1 MAKYLFFDTNIFLHY
16 QDVEKL
22 KLEQQYGKDIILVVP
37 RVILGELNKH
47 KDSHKFAKIQKR
59 ARSVCKKI
67 QAWDESGQV
76 TNSIQF
82 RFVVKASDPK
92 KHDLNPDSVDDRF
105 LADILEFDAPQED
118 KILVAADMNMILTA
132 RHLGI
137 ITEEIDENFK
147 LPSNLDP
154 LEKENRELQRKLNRL
169 QNALPKLEVGLIVP
183 ENDSDVE
190 PNPVFQ
196 ISKPE
201 LISDAE
207 IEDGVSHLKLERF
220 TPTENASPIA
230 YFGISQEEI
239 GQYHEKL
246 SHYPDRYKQYLYEL
260 REHQKRCGIYFQ
272 IAIINN
278 GTAPAENVDVS
289 FRFPDGFDMYLED
302 DLPDSPCKPDL
313 PQKPMTMAE
322 RLKENLFLPTF
333 LNCISDIK
341 LPTSYTL
348 KRTNSYDFT
357 DSFQLI
363 KHNEKVILPKLFL
376 FFPSYEQI
384 KSFQCT
390 YRITVANLPD
400 IVDGVINFKF
410 DTGHF
415 SEGEN

>member
-1 MAKYLFFDTNIFLHY
+1 MPKYLFLDTNIFLHY
-16 QDVEKL
+16 QDVEQL
-22 KLEQQYGKDIILVVP
+22 KLDQQYGKGIVLVIP
-37 RVILGELNKH
+37 RVILGELDNH
-47 KDSHKFAKIQKR
+47 KDSHKSAKIQKR
-59 ARSVCKKI
+59 ARSVCKRI
-67 QAWDESGQV
+67 QAWYGSGQV
-76 TNSIQF
+76 TDSIQF
-82 RFVVKASDPK
+82 QFVVKTSDPK
-92 KHDLNPDSVDDRF
+92 KHNLNPDSADDRF

-132 RHLGI
+132 KHLGI

-147 LPSNLDP
+147 LPSIIDP

-169 QNALPKLEVGLIVP
+169 QNALPKLEVGLIVS
-183 ENDSDVE
+183 EKDSDVE

-207 IEDGVSHLKLERF
+207 IDDEVSHLKLERF
-220 TPTENASPIA
+220 TQTVKDFPSAFFA
-230 YFGISQEEI
+230 ISQKEI
-239 GQYHEKL
+239 DQYHDEL
-246 SHYPDRYKQYLYEL
+246 SQYPARYKKYLYEL
-260 REHQKRCGIYFQ
+260 REHKKRCGIRFQ

-302 DLPDSPCKPDL
+302 DVPDSPSKPNL
-313 PQKPMTMAE
+313 PQKPMTMSE
-322 RLKENLFLPTF
+322 RMKSSITIPRLYHPT
-333 LNCISDIK
+333 DIK
-341 LPTSYTL
+341 VPTSYNL

-363 KHNEKVILPKLFL
+363 KHNEKAILPELFL
-376 FFPSYEQI
+376 FFSSYEQI

-400 IVDGVINFKF
+400 IVDGVINFEF
-410 DTGHF
+410 DTGY
-415 SEGEN
+415 SSRVQN

>member
-22 KLEQQYGKDIILVVP
+22 KLEQRYGKGIVLVIP

-47 KDSHKFAKIQKR
+47 KDYHKSAKIQKR
-59 ARSVCKKI
+59 ARSICKKI

-76 TNSIQF
+76 TDIIQF
-82 RFVVKASDPK
+82 RFVIKTSDPK
-92 KHDLNPDSVDDRF
+92 KYDLNPDFADDRF
-105 LADILEFDAPQED
+105 LADILEFDAPQEN

-132 RHLGI
+132 KHLGI

-147 LPSNLDP
+147 LPSNIGP
-154 LEKENRELQRKLNRL
+154 LEKKNRELQRKLDRL
-169 QNALPKLEVGLIVP
+169 QNALPKLEVGLIVS

-190 PNPVFQ
+190 PNPVFR
-196 ISKPE
+196 ISKPK
-201 LISDAE
+201 LLSDAE
-207 IEDGVSHLKLERF
+207 IEDKVSHIKLERF
-220 TPTENASPIA
+220 TTTEKAF
-230 YFGISQEEI
+230 FGISQGEI
-239 GQYHEKL
+239 DRYHEKL

-260 REHQKRCGIYFQ
+260 REHQKRYGIRFQ
-272 IAIINN
+272 IAIINS
-278 GTAPAENVDVS
+278 GTAPAENIDVS
-289 FRFPDGFDMYLED
+289 FHFPDGFDMYLED
-302 DLPDSPCKPDL
+302 DLPDSPSEPNL
-313 PQKPMTMAE
+313 PQKPMTFAE
-322 RLKENLFLPTF
+322 RMRPNINIPSLYRV
-333 LNCISDIK
+333 SDIK

-363 KHNEKVILPKLFL
+363 KHNEKAILPELFL

-410 DTGHF
+410 DTGHL